1 MHTERI
7 LYPLEFKTSVKLINT
22 ENVVCKLW
30 AGRQFEKAEFHIYL
44 VAGKIILTSLKEE
57 STEIEKFQKQCEG
70 HNLTY
75 CWTGHWDLSSNLMLS
90 LECYVQVTAW
100 AQQII
105 GLHLI
110 HAFQNMHCMV
120 VYLYVV
126 ELLINTKSIFILMT
140 A

>member
-7 LYPLEFKTSVKLINT
+7 LYPLEFKTLVKLINT

-75 CWTGHWDLSSNLMLS
+75 CWTGH
-90 LECYVQVTAW
+90 
-100 AQQII
+100 
-105 GLHLI
+105 
-110 HAFQNMHCMV
+110 
-120 VYLYVV
+120 
-126 ELLINTKSIFILMT
+126 
-140 A
+140 